1 MVLLRFYRVGEVV
14 SLVIDRGGAQQTIA
28 VTLMERPEGV

>member
-1 MVLLRFYRVGEVV
+1 VALRFYRVGEVV
-14 SLVIDRGGAQQTIA
+14 DVEIQRGGERQTLA